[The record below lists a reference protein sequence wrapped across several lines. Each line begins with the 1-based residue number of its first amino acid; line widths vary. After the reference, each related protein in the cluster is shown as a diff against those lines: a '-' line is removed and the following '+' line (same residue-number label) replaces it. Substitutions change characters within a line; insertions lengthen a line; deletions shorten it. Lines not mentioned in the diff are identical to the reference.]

1 MDKFQVLVLRALVI
15 ILLHLFYE
23 NSELDK
29 SAINLSKS
37 AIDLASKIEQELK
50 GYG

>member
-23 NSELDK
+23 NSDLDK
-29 SAINLSKS
+29 SAL
-37 AIDLASKIEQELK
+37 DLASKIEQELK
-50 GYG
+50 GHE